1 VGVAKSLPASAPFQV
16 TSDAYPVTS
25 STIPGYYCWRA
36 AYSGDTNYPSAES
49 TSPENECFFVRQPS
63 TLTTQASNNGT
74 VTAGASIT
82 DTATLSIAPLDLA
95 TAPDPTGSVT
105 FNLCGPNAA
114 QSTSLNCN
122 PAGSVALVC
131 PASGSTCTATSPAF
145 NVTSSTIP
153 GHYCFNA
160 SWPGDTNYTGSSSTT
175 TTNECFFVRQP
186 TLTTTQSSQTGEVV
200 GGSVTDTATI
210 SIAPLTSP
218 PAPAPTGTVT
228 FYICGPLASASGCAS
243 GTQVGA
249 AKPLSATAPFQATS
263 DPFNAS
269 GLAVGFYCWRAVYS
283 GDANYTGSESTSPT
297 NECFFIA
304 PSEGCTPG
312 FWTGGNGSQ
321 LWNTV
326 NDPQWAAVIGG
337 VNPFI
342 HTTLFDSFFPDPGSA
357 TDGLTM
363 FNSISGGGGSDPVIK
378 AARDLTAAY
387 LNASAGLNYPF
398 TTAQLIAKWN
408 AAIAPGGY
416 SFADFHNEVAPANQ
430 LGCPF

>member
-1 VGVAKSLPASAPFQV
+1 V
-16 TSDAYPVTS
+16 TVNTV
-25 STIPGYYCWRA
+25 PGFYCFKA
-36 AYSGDTNYPSAES
+36 TYTSGDS
-49 TSPENECFFVRQPS
+49 
-63 TLTTQASNNGT
+63 
-74 VTAGASIT
+74 
-82 DTATLSIAPLDLA
+82 
-95 TAPDPTGSVT
+95 
-105 FNLCGPNAA
+105 
-114 QSTSLNCN
+114 
-122 PAGSVALVC
+122 
-131 PASGSTCTATSPAF
+131 
-145 NVTSSTIP
+145 
-153 GHYCFNA
+153 
-160 SWPGDTNYTGSSSTT
+160 NYTGSGSTT

-186 TLTTTQSSQTGEVV
+186 STTTTQSSQTGTVV

-228 FYICGPLASASGCAS
+228 FYICGPLASASGCAA

-249 AKPLSATAPFQATS
+249 PKALSATAPFQATS

-283 GDANYTGSESTSPT
+283 GDANYAGSESTTPA

-312 FWTGGNGSQ
+312 FWTGGNGST

-337 VNPFI
+337 TNPFI
-342 HTTLFDSFFPDPGSA
+342 HTTQFNSFFPDPTPGA
-357 TDGLTM
+357 PGPTDNLTM
-363 FNSISGGGGSDPVIK
+363 FNSVSGGGGSDPILK

-416 SFADFHNEVAPANQ
+416 SFADFHNEIAPANQ